1 LIICEVLARRSDHQ
15 RALQLLDLLFE
26 LHLWRG
32 GRDLD
37 NRIIDGLSHLA
48 LMTGLSYPRLS
59 PRIAELLW
67 EMSFHFVGPED
78 VEMDRSDEGYVVKC
92 VDALET
98 LGRFNCAFGH
108 GHKAADA
115 VTETAEQF
123 MDVAVW
129 YRRPKI
135 ARAVVRCYRE
145 ALKACYDDDDWKI
158 AFAYGRARMIASIQ
172 RAVKALTA
180 AGGFIEEERRLS
192 ILLKWKPKVKTK
204 TPDKAVQ

>member
-1 LIICEVLARRSDHQ
+1 MSWEEKVRRSRGVHHPVAAYRRELISQIDLIICEVLARRSDHQ

-78 VEMDRSDEGYVVKC
+78 VEMDRSDEGCVVKC

-98 LGRFNCAFGH
+98 LGHFNCAFGH

-135 ARAVVRCYRE
+135 ARA
-145 ALKACYDDDDWKI
+145 
-158 AFAYGRARMIASIQ
+158 ARVIISEQ
-172 RAVKALTA
+172 DFV
-180 AGGFIEEERRLS
+180 
-192 ILLKWKPKVKTK
+192 
-204 TPDKAVQ
+204 